1 MTSIQGFIREALNL
15 NSIELVDTV
24 SSGPDCECR
33 IYQSETKRIF
43 AKICTGKNVSIHF
56 YSATIH
62 NHCMFCFVFQS
73 KELCHGEYTG
83 LLALEKC
90 NLLCVPEPITVINTG
105 KSTILITEYIHFSPL
120 RLHHSKLGQLLA
132 ELATNNLCN

>member
-43 AKICTGKNVSIHF
+43 AKICTGKN
-56 YSATIH
+56 
-62 NHCMFCFVFQS
+62 S

-132 ELATNNLCN
+132 DLATNNLCN